1 MPSENQPRGFSFTLT
16 KTGDLATIR
25 GLSVPEGLIAAP
37 DLAAVTPRS
46 REVTARAIEMTAG
59 IFDFAKLT
67 NRPEPK
73 EAGK

>member
-1 MPSENQPRGFSFTLT
+1 MPSENQTPGFSFTLT
-16 KTGDLATIR
+16 ETGDLATIR

-46 REVTARAIEMTAG
+46 REVTTRAIEMTAG
-59 IFDFAKLT
+59 IFDFAELT
-67 NRPEPK
+67 NRPEHK